1 MTDVSFFPAQPEL
14 EWEAQAENHGTWIV
28 QILCDTH
35 LFFQLRPNIQD
46 YLQMLETV
54 AEYQNSMAAGVL
66 AFGKTQATAKLHV
79 SVEIEKPDL
88 MNPGM
93 LKYHITELKIHSK
106 NSSFPSIL

>member
-1 MTDVSFFPAQPEL
+1 MCKYSVIP
-14 EWEAQAENHGTWIV
+14 
-28 QILCDTH
+28 
-35 LFFQLRPNIQD
+35 FFQLRPNIQD

-54 AEYQNSMAAGVL
+54 AEYQNSMAASVL
-66 AFGKTQATAKLHV
+66 AFGNTQATAKLHV